1 MGINC
6 VTRSVDDDVPHHI
19 DHLNFLSPSLSLFH
33 QASKSLVQE
42 KDRLLTLRDQ
52 TIEKI
57 QRENTKLKRK
67 NKALAENL
75 EKFKGGK
82 VDAGATAV
90 NGDSSSPA
98 SEADA
103 EPETRSEATARRAA
117 SIKLGRD
124 DNIGSKTKTRS
135 TSTNKEAKPQQN
147 QETS

>member
-1 MGINC
+1 M
-6 VTRSVDDDVPHHI
+6 
-19 DHLNFLSPSLSLFH
+19 
-33 QASKSLVQE
+33 
-42 KDRLLTLRDQ
+42 LTLRDQ

-90 NGDSSSPA
+90 TDDSSPA

-124 DNIGSKTKTRS
+124 DNSGSKTKTRS